1 MQQTKI
7 LIIDDHELFRAGLRM
22 LLEAGM
28 EDVAVFEASSIE
40 DAVNN
45 TPLAPDFLLLDI
57 QLQGL
62 SGLEGIALVKKKW
75 PQTPVVMLS
84 SQDSPEIMRQAKQKG
99 AVAFASKADSAEIIT
114 TIIRHLRNGL
124 QVPFTRDLL
133 GKETQVTQLRITPRQ
148 CEVLDLLCQGLSN
161 KMIARRLELSENTVR
176 WHVQALLVLL
186 EVTSRTEAAF
196 SARHKGL
203 VN

>member
-57 QLQGL
+57 HLQGL
-62 SGLEGIALVKKKW
+62 SGLEGIALVKKN
-75 PQTPVVMLS
+75 
-84 SQDSPEIMRQAKQKG
+84 G
-99 AVAFASKADSAEIIT
+99 H
-114 TIIRHLRNGL
+114 RHL
-124 QVPFTRDLL
+124 
-133 GKETQVTQLRITPRQ
+133 
-148 CEVLDLLCQGLSN
+148 
-161 KMIARRLELSENTVR
+161 
-176 WHVQALLVLL
+176 W
-186 EVTSRTEAAF
+186 
-196 SARHKGL
+196 
-203 VN
+203 